1 MQLSSPPRGSMA
13 ASSAAETMM
22 TPTRPGPPVPGSSM
36 QSPAAVMSTPLGA
49 QVTVTSPSGGE
60 VVPATP
66 EEPPKARPPPAA
78 KKELRCERFSA
89 RRSRLF
95 LAPSPSSRPIAAIP
109 SQLQTGRNGPL
120 TDFPRPS
127 PSSHPDRSPLHD
139 PDAPGAL
146 VLCTAAEAATLASRD
161 ESDTPGIAVVVD
173 PYLAKKLRPHQREGV
188 RWMYRALHGLS
199 PLSSDLARAPTNEN
213 ASGCLLADD
222 MGLGKSLQSLAL
234 VWTMLRQ
241 GPRGSPTAR
250 RALLVCPA
258 SLVGS
263 WGAEVNKWLGGIR
276 AQAALAEGG
285 VREAAEAYERWARG
299 PPPNTK
305 SSFDRWEILV
315 TSYETLRRLA
325 PLAAAAAPELLVCDE
340 AHRLRNAQ
348 QGSQTLASLRMVG
361 APKRVLLT
369 GTPIQNNLD
378 EYAAVMD
385 FACPGLVGPISD
397 FHRRFTAPV
406 QRGGE
411 PGASASE
418 VAAAKEAARELAT
431 LTSGRVLRRESSIN
445 AAHLPA
451 KTEMVVF
458 CRPTETQR
466 VLYEEGAKTVRD
478 WTSGSSG
485 GVRGTAAA
493 LCAIGLLR
501 QLANSVD
508 QAVRRAKTGKTA
520 FKRSGGDCSRASK
533 RARVEDDERN
543 EDDDDDNSGVMS
555 DGDGDDDDTNLKG
568 GDGAAEGAE
577 DLRATLAARV
587 PSGYL
592 GGVEGSGKLAA
603 LKAMLAKLAADTSAD
618 GERMVI
624 VSGFSAA
631 LDIAG
636 ALCAE
641 LGLECDRLD
650 GKVPPDARSALVRNF
665 NAGRGGRIMLLSCV
679 AGGAGLNL
687 VGANRLVLF
696 DTSWNPAHDHQAM
709 ARVWRDGQTRPVT
722 IYRLLAAGTVEE
734 KVFQRQLLKHAE
746 ARAAGVGGEG
756 NGAFHMGGSHNDGG
770 RFTRDELSELVAFSS
785 AETPATLAAAEW
797 EDTKAGV
804 DDALLRAAVDAEDA
818 AVTAVVRLAGDGGR
832 AKAIAEAEDAAAAR
846 PRTVKPGP
854 KRLAFSDLLSKA
866 KNRAGK

>member
-127 PSSHPDRSPLHD
+127 PSYHPDRSPLHD

-173 PYLAKKLRPHQREGV
+173 PFLAKKLRPHQREGV

-199 PLSSDLARAPTNEN
+199 PLSSDPRARAHGRERLWLSSRGRHGSREIPSVPR
-213 ASGCLLADD
+213 ARLDD
-222 MGLGKSLQSLAL
+222 AAPGSSWLPHCEARSVGM
-234 VWTMLRQ
+234 
-241 GPRGSPTAR
+241 PRVAR
-250 RALLVCPA
+250 RV
-258 SLVGS
+258 VGRR
-263 WGAEVNKWLGGIR
+263 GEQVVGGIR

-418 VAAAKEAARELAT
+418 VAAAKEAARELAA

-592 GGVEGSGKLAA
+592 GA
-603 LKAMLAKLAADTSAD
+603 
-618 GERMVI
+618 
-624 VSGFSAA
+624 
-631 LDIAG
+631 
-636 ALCAE
+636 
-641 LGLECDRLD
+641 
-650 GKVPPDARSALVRNF
+650 
-665 NAGRGGRIMLLSCV
+665 
-679 AGGAGLNL
+679 
-687 VGANRLVLF
+687 
-696 DTSWNPAHDHQAM
+696 
-709 ARVWRDGQTRPVT
+709 
-722 IYRLLAAGTVEE
+722 
-734 KVFQRQLLKHAE
+734 
-746 ARAAGVGGEG
+746 
-756 NGAFHMGGSHNDGG
+756 
-770 RFTRDELSELVAFSS
+770 
-785 AETPATLAAAEW
+785 
-797 EDTKAGV
+797 
-804 DDALLRAAVDAEDA
+804 
-818 AVTAVVRLAGDGGR
+818 
-832 AKAIAEAEDAAAAR
+832 
-846 PRTVKPGP
+846 
-854 KRLAFSDLLSKA
+854 SKA
-866 KNRAGK
+866 PGNSPL

>member
-1 MQLSSPPRGSMA
+1 
-13 ASSAAETMM
+13 
-22 TPTRPGPPVPGSSM
+22 
-36 QSPAAVMSTPLGA
+36 
-49 QVTVTSPSGGE
+49 
-60 VVPATP
+60 
-66 EEPPKARPPPAA
+66 
-78 KKELRCERFSA
+78 
-89 RRSRLF
+89 
-95 LAPSPSSRPIAAIP
+95 
-109 SQLQTGRNGPL
+109 
-120 TDFPRPS
+120 
-127 PSSHPDRSPLHD
+127 
-139 PDAPGAL
+139 
-146 VLCTAAEAATLASRD
+146 
-161 ESDTPGIAVVVD
+161 
-173 PYLAKKLRPHQREGV
+173 
-188 RWMYRALHGLS
+188 MYRALHGLS

-361 APKRVLLT
+361 APKRVLLAR
-369 GTPIQNNLD
+369 TPIQNNLG
-378 EYAAVMD
+378 EYAAREWTSRAPVWSD
-385 FACPGLVGPISD
+385 PSPISIGD
-397 FHRRFTAPV
+397 SRHPCSAEASLERRHP
-406 QRGGE
+406 RW
-411 PGASASE
+411 
-418 VAAAKEAARELAT
+418 
-431 LTSGRVLRRESSIN
+431 RRRRRRQESSRRSRRVACS
-445 AAHLPA
+445 AAGVVHQRPHLPA

-458 CRPTETQR
+458 CRPTETRR

-508 QAVRRAKTGKTA
+508 RAVRRAKTGKTA
-520 FKRSGGDCSRASK
+520 FKRSGRLFESEQARAS
-533 RARVEDDERN
+533 RRRREERGRRRRQFGGDERRRRRRRRH
-543 EDDDDDNSGVMS
+543 ESQGWRWRR
-555 DGDGDDDDTNLKG
+555 G
-568 GDGAAEGAE
+568 GCRG
-577 DLRATLAARV
+577 LAARCSSALRV
-587 PSGYL
+587 L

-650 GKVPPDARSALVRNF
+650 GKVPPDARSALVAISTQRC
-665 NAGRGGRIMLLSCV
+665 A
-679 AGGAGLNL
+679 A
-687 VGANRLVLF
+687 ANH
-696 DTSWNPAHDHQAM
+696 AA
-709 ARVWRDGQTRPVT
+709 
-722 IYRLLAAGTVEE
+722 LAW
-734 KVFQRQLLKHAE
+734 
-746 ARAAGVGGEG
+746 RAAPV
-756 NGAFHMGGSHNDGG
+756 
-770 RFTRDELSELVAFSS
+770 
-785 AETPATLAAAEW
+785 
-797 EDTKAGV
+797 
-804 DDALLRAAVDAEDA
+804 
-818 AVTAVVRLAGDGGR
+818 
-832 AKAIAEAEDAAAAR
+832 
-846 PRTVKPGP
+846 
-854 KRLAFSDLLSKA
+854 
-866 KNRAGK
+866 